1 MTQPLFDVLS
11 YSKDLESAGLP
22 RPQADVIAKGMM
34 TMVAQQFESLPSQD
48 HFDAHMS
55 RIDQRFER
63 IDQRFEQIDQQFER
77 IDQRFEQVDQQFE
90 RIDQRFEQVDQR
102 FERMDKRLEKQ
113 FDAIGARFT
122 NLELLKAHVNIH
134 TWMLGL
140 IIIVLVVPQLQRWFA
155 VV

>member
-1 MTQPLFDVLS
+1 MTQPSFDVLS

-34 TMVAQQFESLPSQD
+34 SMVAQQFDLLPSQR
-48 HFDAHMS
+48 HFDAHMA

-63 IDQRFEQIDQQFER
+63 IDQRFEQIDKQLDV
-77 IDQRFEQVDQQFE
+77 IGG
-90 RIDQRFEQVDQR
+90 
-102 FERMDKRLEKQ
+102 RLT
-113 FDAIGARFT
+113 G
-122 NLELLKAHVNIH
+122 LELLKSHVNIH

>member
-22 RPQADVIAKGMM
+22 RQQADVIAKGMM
-34 TMVAQQFESLPSQD
+34 TIVAQQFDSLVTRE
-48 HFDAHMS
+48 HFDVHSA
-55 RIDQRFER
+55 RV
-63 IDQRFEQIDQQFER
+63 
-77 IDQRFEQVDQQFE
+77 DQRFEQVDK
-90 RIDQRFEQVDQR
+90 RFEKI
-102 FERMDKRLEKQ
+102 DKQL
-113 FDAIGARFT
+113 DAIVSRLT
-122 NLELLKAHVNIH
+122 KLEFLKAQVNLH